1 MLNITKHGIILSE
14 TSLYFENQ
22 GVFNPAVIQ
31 ENGRIHLFYRA
42 LSKRNHSCIGY
53 CSMKT
58 PLLVKKRSKHPILT
72 PMRDYES
79 IGMEDPRIV
88 KIDNLYYLTYTAFD
102 GVNALGALALSTNL
116 HNFYRWGLI
125 VPLILK
131 SEALYNKIPASTCK
145 RSYSNQMKHDPNTEF
160 VWDKNIVFFPRRI
173 DGKLYFL
180 HRIKP
185 CILIASAKEL
195 QEINDDYWNSYL
207 SKIKSNTLSCEKL
220 GIPEA
225 LYVGAGCPPI
235 EINEG
240 WLFIYHAV
248 YEINNELVYKA
259 HCSLLDLNNPQLVIA
274 NLPYCLFEPTAEWE
288 KIGNVNN
295 VVFPTGAIIQEN
307 TIFIYYGGSDKRIG
321 CSSCLLKELLQ
332 EFIYTQN

>member
-1 MLNITKHGIILSE
+1 MLKITKHGVILSE

-22 GVFNPAVIQ
+22 GVFNPAVIY
-31 ENGRIHLFYRA
+31 ENGIIHLFYRA

-53 CSMKT
+53 CRMKT
-58 PLLVKKRSKHPILT
+58 PLEIKKRLKHPILT

-88 KIDNLYYLTYTAFD
+88 KIENLYYLSYTAFD
-102 GVNALGALALSTNL
+102 GVNALGALALSSNL
-116 HNFYRWGLI
+116 HDFYRWGLI

-131 SEALYNKIPASTCK
+131 TESLYNKIPATTCK
-145 RSYSNQMKHDPNTEF
+145 HSYTKQLAIDPNTEF

-173 DGKLYFL
+173 AGKLYFL

-185 CILIASAKEL
+185 CILVASANEL
-195 QEINDDYWNSYL
+195 NEIDDNYWNNYL
-207 SKIKSNTLSCEKL
+207 NQIKSNTLSCEKL
-220 GIPEA
+220 GIPDA

-259 HCSLLDLNNPQLVIA
+259 HCSLLDLNNPQSVIA
-274 NLPYCLFEPTAEWE
+274 YLPYCLFEPTDEWE
-288 KIGNVNN
+288 KNGNVNN
-295 VVFPTGAIIQEN
+295 VVFPTGGFVMEN
-307 TIFIYYGGSDKRIG
+307 KVYIYYGGADKKIG
-321 CSSCLLKELLQ
+321 CTSFILQDLLQ
-332 EFIYTQN
+332 ELIYTQN